1 MPFFG
6 RRRSRRAQL
15 KETTGRLGR
24 DSQPCGKLSGH
35 VHPLAPD
42 VPIALFPLSFV
53 LHSFDTSRATTTAQR
68 ISSSTCSLERRRWP
82 PLCRSLLLLPIPR
95 LRVGCLPVEEQ
106 LPLGPGGVRALA
118 ARLAS
123 AGPATGVLE
132 SERVKGA
139 AGCDFARAR
148 SLARHPLLAAREGP
162 AATEQP

>member
-53 LHSFDTSRATTTAQR
+53 LHSFDTSR
-68 ISSSTCSLERRRWP
+68 RRRQRKGSRRRRARWKDDDGP
-82 PLCRSLLLLPIPR
+82 LLLPITR